1 MLYILVLRRLRMHCH
16 LFYTQSVVPLILVL
30 TICNTIIVHYLTVY
44 MMVGANIEDV
54 QFILYISSLK
64 KVVVIEYRLY
74 LIISFEELSFQSTL
88 IRN

>member
-1 MLYILVLRRLRMHCH
+1 
-16 LFYTQSVVPLILVL
+16 
-30 TICNTIIVHYLTVY
+30 
-44 MMVGANIEDV
+44 MVGANIEDV